1 MNTVASRSPL
11 IIASIPGR
19 LRLRAPGLRQRLRC
33 DAVAERLRAI
43 DGVVSAEP
51 NPAAG
56 SVLLRYDVG
65 GQDVE
70 AMEAAAAA
78 VVAAMLPEGG
88 PEDEP
93 GQGSAERS
101 ARAPNDGPD
110 AGTIDRA
117 AARPAGRAAYHASE
131 RRVAPLTH
139 AQVAQRM
146 ARRRAA
152 LRLNRHAK
160 LAMLV
165 SLPTSLALAAAGA
178 KKLHIATGSVFTLM
192 LLVHLTTHRRHLLQ

>member
-1 MNTVASRSPL
+1 MNTPALRSPL

-33 DAVAERLRAI
+33 DAAAERLRAI
-43 DGVVSAEP
+43 DGVVSVEP

-56 SVLLRYDVG
+56 SVLLRYDVSR
-65 GQDVE
+65 QDIQ

-78 VVAAMLPEGG
+78 VVAAMLPEDG
-88 PEDEP
+88 PER
-93 GQGSAERS
+93 GAAERS
-101 ARAPNDGPD
+101 GGGAAGAPGGGPRGKPGGEPNDG
-110 AGTIDRA
+110 A
-117 AARPAGRAAYHASE
+117 AD
-131 RRVAPLTH
+131 
-139 AQVAQRM
+139 
-146 ARRRAA
+146 RAA
-152 LRLNRHAK
+152 LRLNRYAK

-192 LLVHLTTHRRHLLQ
+192 LLVHLTTHRRRLLQ